1 MRGVSELARR
11 VKERGGRARRLGA
24 HLRFDVGIGIGE
36 EEADDAHR
44 DDADAG
50 GDAAEFPDL
59 HDEHLR
65 RWRRSRAE
73 SPAAKRR

>member
-11 VKERGGRARRLGA
+11 VKERGGRERRLGA
-24 HLRFDVGIGIGE
+24 HLRFDVGIGISE

-50 GDAAEFPDL
+50 GNSDSMMDHYYDKLLQIAVFQ
-59 HDEHLR
+59 
-65 RWRRSRAE
+65 
-73 SPAAKRR
+73 